1 MQLSQR
7 ARRGVLGTA
16 VVLVALIA
24 TALAVGGSGSH
35 ANDGGASGAPMEAKF
50 AHATVGS
57 GSVSAPGLAA
67 LPPEAVPTP
76 APQAAGALPATAPL
90 AQSAAGSGG
99 TAMTFSNL
107 ARLPAGQISDDA
119 SSIDAT
125 KIVRTGELDLRVDKG
140 DVQPVMTKLST
151 LASDEGGYV
160 AQSTTDLGGGQPSGE
175 VTIRIPVAHFD
186 DAIAQ
191 ARKLGTTTMLTTS
204 ADDVT
209 GQYVDLSAKL
219 NALDRT
225 RSTYLT
231 ILSKATTIGATLAV
245 QERIDSVQQ
254 QIDELTGQIKLL
266 GNQASYSTLDI
277 SVSPSG
283 AAALTHHSRH
293 GLGKAW
299 HTSWSR
305 FARGVD
311 AIVGAI
317 GPLALALLIVA
328 FITVGS
334 YFGYRGARR
343 LVAIRRVTG

>member
-1 MQLSQR
+1 M
-7 ARRGVLGTA
+7 LGTA

-24 TALAVGGSGSH
+24 TAFAVGGSGGASD
-35 ANDGGASGAPMEAKF
+35 NGGASGAPTAAKF
-50 AHATVGS
+50 AHANVGS
-57 GSVSAPGLAA
+57 GSATAHGLPA
-67 LPPEAVPTP
+67 LPPEAVPSS
-76 APQAAGALPATAPL
+76 APQAAEALPATAPL
-90 AQSAAGSGG
+90 VPSAVGSGG
-99 TAMTFSNL
+99 VAMTFSNS
-107 ARLPAGQISDDA
+107 ARLPASQISDDV

-125 KIVRTGELDLRVDKG
+125 KIVRTGELTLQVDKG
-140 DVQPVMTKLST
+140 DVPTAMTKLT
-151 LASDEGGYV
+151 ALASDEGGYV
-160 AQSTTDLGGGQPSGE
+160 AQSTTVGGQQPSGE
-175 VTIRIPVAHFD
+175 VTLRIPVAHFD

-191 ARKLGTTTMLTTS
+191 ARKLGSTTMLTTS
-204 ADDVT
+204 ANDVT

-219 NALDRT
+219 SALDRT

-254 QIDELTGQIKLL
+254 EIDQLTGEIKLL
-266 GNQASYSTLDI
+266 DDQASYSTLDV
-277 SVSPSG
+277 SVSPTG
-283 AAALTHHSRH
+283 AAVLTNHARH

-305 FARGVD
+305 FARGVE

-317 GPLALALLIVA
+317 GPLVLALLIVA

-334 YFGYRGARR
+334 YIGYRGARR